1 MAGPLE
7 SPGGGGPPAKPSPPK
22 QPSVVLLADA
32 KITVQVPIP
41 IVFEALVNSE
51 QLGVWWAQDVEVKA
65 EVSERYEGS
74 TSEGRAKS
82 TITAT
87 DVPDRTSYTWP
98 IPRDNVPSVPT
109 VGY

>member
-51 QLGVWWAQDVEVKA
+51 QLGVWWAQDVEVEA
-65 EVSERYEGS
+65 EESGRYVGT
-74 TSEGRAKS
+74 TSEGGAEC
-82 TITAT
+82 TITT
-87 DVPDRTSYTWP
+87 IDR
-98 IPRDNVPSVPT
+98 PSRQYSLST
-109 VGY
+109 HALESG